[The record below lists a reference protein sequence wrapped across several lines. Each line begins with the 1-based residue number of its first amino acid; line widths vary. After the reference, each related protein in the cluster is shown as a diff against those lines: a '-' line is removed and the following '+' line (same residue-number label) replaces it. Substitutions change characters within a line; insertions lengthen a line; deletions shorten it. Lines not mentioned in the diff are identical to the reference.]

1 VSGAIHPVI
10 ERILIPEEEIRARI
24 KEIGA
29 EIGRDYRGRDL
40 IMVGILKGSIPF
52 LAELIKAVPLDCA
65 IDFVSISSYEGTRST
80 GVARLLL
87 DLRENPEGKDV
98 LLVEDII
105 DTGLTINYI
114 VSNLKTRKPKSLEV
128 CTLLDKQVP
137 RRMPFKAR
145 YVGFPI
151 PNEFV
156 IGFGLD
162 YNEKYRNLPYVGVM
176 RQPAL
181 REGAPQP
188 KTATV

>member
-1 VSGAIHPVI
+1 MGAAIHPVI

-24 KEIGA
+24 KELGA

-114 VSNLKTRKPKSLEV
+114 VSNLKTRKPRSLEV

-176 RQPAL
+176 KQPAPH
-181 REGAPQP
+181 EDAPRP
-188 KTATV
+188 KTAAV

>member
-1 VSGAIHPVI
+1 MGAAIHPVI
-10 ERILIPEEEIRARI
+10 ERILIPEEEIRSRI
-24 KEIGA
+24 KELGA
-29 EIGRDYRGRDL
+29 EIARDYRGRDL

-80 GVARLLL
+80 GIVRLLL

-114 VSNLKTRKPKSLEV
+114 VSNLKTRKPRSLEV

-176 RQPAL
+176 RQSLPPESTHRA
-181 REGAPQP
+181 Q
-188 KTATV
+188 TAAA